1 MFSDYI
7 KAIKANIRL
16 FNQSINHYIS
26 TQNLVSIIHKT
37 MASPKFQF
45 GIFLLISLV
54 VFAQCFGKISL
65 PLPFVCCF
73 VVVFIQIIL
82 RDDQVAYNISIVGV
96 NGLSFWNYKPFGN
109 LFPLYDIT
117 SLLKKRLHMSVA
129 IIVDNMSII
138 KRINMLS
145 IHFQH
150 LVIQNPSLAENIHLE
165 QFFFLKKCVYHNNV
179 PFFFFLL
186 FLVGVGITDPSS
198 DCVWPP
204 ASSCKTK
211 TDCAGPCTQLG
222 LSSSAALC
230 IPYGGTLTCCCLDP
244 EWMGYT
250 LEGTN
255 HPSFLNKCDH
265 LLKFSVIIWVY
276 LCIS

>member
-1 MFSDYI
+1 
-7 KAIKANIRL
+7 
-16 FNQSINHYIS
+16 
-26 TQNLVSIIHKT
+26 
-37 MASPKFQF
+37 
-45 GIFLLISLV
+45 
-54 VFAQCFGKISL
+54 
-65 PLPFVCCF
+65 
-73 VVVFIQIIL
+73 
-82 RDDQVAYNISIVGV
+82 
-96 NGLSFWNYKPFGN
+96 
-109 LFPLYDIT
+109 
-117 SLLKKRLHMSVA
+117 MSVA

-138 KRINMLS
+138 KRIDMLS

-244 EWMGYT
+244 E
-250 LEGTN
+250 
-255 HPSFLNKCDH
+255 
-265 LLKFSVIIWVY
+265 
-276 LCIS
+276 